1 MSTLEATISML
12 EALPE
17 EARRK
22 VFEYTQKLFVS
33 PKPSSPYEPVGAER
47 LFADLEESRQ
57 QFAQGMGRDA
67 KEALDEMGRKHGFV

>member
-12 EALPE
+12 ESMPE

-33 PKPSSPYEPVGAER
+33 PKPASPFEPVGSEQI
-47 LFADLEESRQ
+47 LSGLEESRR
-57 QFAQGMGRDA
+57 QFAQGMGREA
-67 KEALDEMGRKHGFV
+67 REALDEMGRKHGFV